1 MSHTVLTNENFEEEV
16 LKSDIP
22 VLVDFSATWCGPCR
36 RMEPIVDELA
46 DDYESKVKVCEAD
59 VDKCTDVAKKYG
71 IMAVPTFMM
80 FKGGDVT
87 GQTQGSMS
95 KAKLVAF
102 IDEGSK

>member
-1 MSHTVLTNENFEEEV
+1 MSQVTLTNDNFDEEV

-36 RMEPIVDELA
+36 KMEPLIDEIA
-46 DDYESKVKVCEAD
+46 KDYDGKVKVCTAD

-80 FKGGDVT
+80 FKNGEPSV
-87 GQTQGSMS
+87 QTQGSMP
-95 KAKLVAF
+95 KAKIAQFV
-102 IDEGSK
+102 ESGM